1 MLNVND
7 ILSYAILVN
16 ETVLF
21 HRTLFS
27 SISPI
32 ITINGKREKVLLLSH

>member
-1 MLNVND
+1 MLDVND

-21 HRTLFS
+21 HRTLFF
-27 SISPI
+27 SISRI
-32 ITINGKREKVLLLSH
+32 IIINGKREKMLLLLH